1 MNRSQVQKQKKIR
14 QIEDSKLIPFLSRNM
29 WSDVEFIV
37 H

>member
-1 MNRSQVQKQKKIR
+1 MNRSQVQNQKKIR
-14 QIEDSKLIPFLSRNM
+14 QIQDLKLIPILSRNM